1 MTMITSNSHFSLLEG
16 MGDILKRKNY
26 INLIILLVSRVVIGA
41 SQFIIMHKINLGIC
55 YLQ

>member
-26 INLIILLVSRVVIGA
+26 IYLIILLVSRVVIGA